1 MAFLEPKLNLK
12 VQQKQVLTPGLV
24 QMVSLLTLNKLEL
37 TEMIQQELVQNPV
50 LEEGTEI
57 VENTEDDREPPGNPN
72 RAAVRKTSTACRWM
86 PNTRKSTNA
95 KLPSKKPSIPYRR
108 NLSRTRRSL
117 RRYRLSEFRSISE
130 RRGFASAR
138 NGNISK
144 SHHSRISWQK
154 LKL

>member
-57 VENTEDDREPPGNPN
+57 VENTEEAHQRDAEGVQSKVLRTQHASEIDLENVAKACGEKDSGEVDPRLARDVSDLRAKLRGRLGSSGLIVSGGIVHESDLAPNGDVSDDRRG
-72 RAAVRKTSTACRWM
+72 RR
-86 PNTRKSTNA
+86 
-95 KLPSKKPSIPYRR
+95 PS
-108 NLSRTRRSL
+108 
-117 RRYRLSEFRSISE
+117 
-130 RRGFASAR
+130 G
-138 NGNISK
+138 
-144 SHHSRISWQK
+144 
-154 LKL
+154 